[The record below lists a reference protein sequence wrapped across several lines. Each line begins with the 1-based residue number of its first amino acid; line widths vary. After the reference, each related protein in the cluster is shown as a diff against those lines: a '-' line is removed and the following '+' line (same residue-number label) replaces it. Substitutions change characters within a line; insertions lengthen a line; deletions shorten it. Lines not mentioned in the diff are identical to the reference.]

1 MYVFATFDHSNYV
14 ELAITAVQ
22 MKGIAKDN
30 ILGVSLDKKGEEKK
44 LFDSIH
50 SSDGLSLL
58 DLPILMATIFC
69 LFGSIFGFILTWG
82 PVLWGIIGMIL
93 GFSIGLIIKLM
104 VTEKFDN
111 RQSSQRSAEVVII
124 IECNENQAEMVK
136 DLLWDHHALGVRKLN
151 LDNHE
156 ISVAKGLKGGSQ

>member
-22 MKGIAKDN
+22 MKGVAKEN
-30 ILGVSLDKKGEEKK
+30 ILGVSMDKKGEEKK

-50 SSDGLSLL
+50 ASDGLSLL

-69 LFGSIFGFILTWG
+69 LFGSIYGFILIWG

-93 GFSIGLIIKLM
+93 GFSIGLMIKL
-104 VTEKFDN
+104 VITKKFDH
-111 RQSSQRSAEVVII
+111 RQKSIKASEVIII
-124 IECNENQAEMVK
+124 IECNETQVEMVK
-136 DLLWDHHALGVRKLN
+136 DLLWDHHALGVRKFDLN
-151 LDNHE
+151 NK
-156 ISVAKGLKGGSQ
+156 A

>member
-22 MKGIAKDN
+22 MKGVAKEN
-30 ILGVSLDKKGEEKK
+30 ILGLSMDKKGEEKK

-58 DLPILMATIFC
+58 DVPILLATLFC
-69 LFGSIFGFILTWG
+69 LFGSIYGFILIWG
-82 PVLWGIIGMIL
+82 PVVWAIIGMIL

-104 VTEKFDN
+104 VTKKFSH
-111 RQSSQRSAEVVII
+111 RQKNQRATEVVII

-151 LDNHE
+151 LDTHE
-156 ISVAKGLKGGSQ
+156 SSFARGGKGGFQ